1 MEEMNYGVTG
11 EVAEPQNDT
20 GIENNTEANES
31 LGNDVDSSAD
41 NIEGLDNE
49 NGVNEEVAEPQ
60 EKQVQTPEQNA
71 IFAKIRRESEARVRE
86 AELRARDNMIA
97 EMGMEWNGQPI
108 RNYDDYQRAVK
119 EKQLMEE
126 AQRRGIDPNVYAET
140 QLLREEVASYRRESL
155 LTQQDYELSG
165 DPVKGSLYNSWKDE
179 IREMADRHG
188 CDLNTAFSVMLTDRI
203 GEVLSMNQQKI
214 QNETINKLNANQTS
228 TPGALGTAN
237 EQPTLDAWS
246 MSDDEFEKM
255 KSKALNGELRR

>member
-1 MEEMNYGVTG
+1 MEDIDYGVTG

-20 GIENNTEANES
+20 GMDIGAEVDEN
-31 LGNDVDSSAD
+31 LGGDVDVSVD
-41 NIEGLDNE
+41 NVEGLVDE
-49 NGVNEEVAEPQ
+49 NGVNEEVADPQ
-60 EKQVQTPEQNA
+60 ERQAQTPEENA
-71 IFAKIRRESEARVRE
+71 MFAKIRREAEARVRE

-126 AQRRGIDPNVYAET
+126 AQRRGIDPNAYAEA

-214 QNETINKLNANQTS
+214 QNETISKINANQTS
-228 TPGALGTAN
+228 TPGALGSAN